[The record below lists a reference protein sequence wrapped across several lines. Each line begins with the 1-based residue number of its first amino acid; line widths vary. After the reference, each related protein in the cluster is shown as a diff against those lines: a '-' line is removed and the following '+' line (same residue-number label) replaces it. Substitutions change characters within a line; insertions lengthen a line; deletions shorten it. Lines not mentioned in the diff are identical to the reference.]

1 MNQVTN
7 NIEQILTVAKLLCE
21 VNLLSTLKCINL
33 QITLY
38 IKRDSEC

>member
-1 MNQVTN
+1 MNQVKN

-33 QITLY
+33 QITMY
-38 IKRDSEC
+38 IKRDSKC

>member
-1 MNQVTN
+1 MNQVTI
-7 NIEQILTVAKLLCE
+7 NIEQILKVATLLCD

-38 IKRDSEC
+38 IKRDSKC

>member
-21 VNLLSTLKCINL
+21 VNLLSTLKSINL

-38 IKRDSEC
+38 IKRDSKC